1 MKLRRVRYGCNTVDR
16 RLQTS
21 IMLQELP
28 IRPQGYALKRKNH
41 KFVVEPIEGI
51 VNPAYEP
58 DLDGDAKSE
67 RALANQ
73 RLGQS
78 KWQV

>member
-1 MKLRRVRYGCNTVDR
+1 
-16 RLQTS
+16 
-21 IMLQELP
+21 MLQELP
-28 IRPQGYALKRKNH
+28 NRPQGYALKRKDH

-58 DLDGDAKSE
+58 DLDGDAAKSE
-67 RALANQ
+67 AALANQ

-78 KWQV
+78 KWRVYKV

>member
-1 MKLRRVRYGCNTVDR
+1 
-16 RLQTS
+16 
-21 IMLQELP
+21 MLQELP
-28 IRPQGYALKRKNH
+28 IRPQGYALKRKDH

-58 DLDGDAKSE
+58 DLDGDVKSE
-67 RALANQ
+67 LALANQ

-78 KWQV
+78 KW